1 MFSYA
6 NAIFGKYIPS
16 LQRSDYNVMYVVSA
30 FTIVGILK
38 RKLWFKMQGV
48 NI

>member
-1 MFSYA
+1 MFRYA
-6 NAIFGKYIPS
+6 NATFMQYIPS
-16 LQRSDYNVMYVVSA
+16 LQRSDYNVINVVSA

-38 RKLWFKMQGV
+38 RKEWFKMHGV